1 MNARSSLERLA
12 AALKTAGLEAILIG
26 NAAAAL
32 QGAPV
37 TTLDFD
43 LLFRKSPR
51 NVKKLRTFADALG
64 AVVLKPYYP
73 ASDLY
78 RVVDEDGGLQVDF
91 MTRIHGVRS
100 FESLRSRA
108 VAFDIGD
115 ARLLVA
121 DLADILR
128 SRRMAGRPRDLAV
141 LPVLEATLDERRKVG
156 EAKSKT
162 AARSTST
169 RKRT

>member
-1 MNARSSLERLA
+1 MDARSSLERLA
-12 AALKTAGLEAILIG
+12 RALKDARLEAILIG

-32 QGAPV
+32 HGAPV

-43 LLFRKSPR
+43 FLFRKTPA
-51 NVKKLRTFADALG
+51 NVKKLRTFADGLG

-78 RVVDEDGGLQVDF
+78 RVIDEDHGLQADF
-91 MTRIHGVRS
+91 MSRIHGVRS

-108 VAFDIGD
+108 SLFEIG
-115 ARLLVA
+115 AAGLLVA
-121 DLADILR
+121 DLEDILR
-128 SRRMAGRPRDLAV
+128 SKRAAGRPRDLAV
-141 LPVLEATLDERRKVG
+141 LPVLEATLDEERKFDRSK
-156 EAKSKT
+156 AKKT
-162 AARSTST
+162 ARGTAS